1 MKWHI
6 IAAVLLTAAFIPKEI
21 LAKPSKARYRSKGI
35 SKSSK
40 LKNNPA
46 NRRPTST
53 SVTSYNPRTSIFR
66 PIPSAGPSLPPPPP
80 PSPSSHFGRLRL
92 SSGSQ
97 PTRSRTPSPQS
108 SSPSKSTAS
117 GGSRNTYRYQNP
129 YVPTATN
136 PLLAVQPGIAHLP
149 ITSGTASGV
158 SLVTRRRHVKARTS
172 LQQLG
177 TISRNSRSQTR
188 SINPPPLV
196 RSPSQNPP
204 PLPSLRF
211 PSPPPVYNP
220 PAKPPPASATNPPAQ
235 VGNPVSG
242 TSGSQPPPQVG
253 NPVPG
258 PSGSQPPAPAA
269 LVQVG
274 AASAPGSRAAAKAAK
289 AQAKQN
295 KINKIKTN
303 AQAAL
308 QQVNANIGTCKDVN
322 APPEACFDF
331 FVLSI
336 SWGPATKIKRLGTAA
351 PINKPKW
358 SVHGLWPS
366 LKTYMKHPKQCN
378 LKIPYDPNQ
387 VLPIQNELED
397 KWFSANGSPM
407 THQALWRHEWEK
419 HGTCAARSPQIKSVK
434 QYFKKGLELF
444 NQANVQAK
452 LTAANFRPKKELT
465 NKDMH
470 DEISRIL
477 GHRVT
482 LEFIDHPRTSE
493 LWLSGIRLCYDF
505 NFLLIDCPPAT
516 KTLNTVNENTKMI
529 YSL

>member
-204 PLPSLRF
+204 PLPSYQF
-211 PSPPPVYNP
+211 PSLYPVRPPRTRTTKP
-220 PAKPPPASATNPPAQ
+220 PAKVANS
-235 VGNPVSG
+235 
-242 TSGSQPPPQVG
+242 
-253 NPVPG
+253 VPG
-258 PSGSQPPAPAA
+258 PSESRPTSITA
-269 LVQVG
+269 LVQAG
-274 AASAPGSRAAAKAAK
+274 AAPAPGSRAAQKAAK
-289 AQAKQN
+289 TSNMKPGISKSETKEQA
-295 KINKIKTN
+295 TP
-303 AQAAL
+303 
-308 QQVNANIGTCKDVN
+308 QQINANIGTCKDKN
-322 APPEACFDF
+322 ASADKCFDI
-331 FVLSI
+331 LI
-336 SWGPATKIKRLGTAA
+336 LALSWGPATKALRYAIES
-351 PINKPKW
+351 PINRAEW
-358 SVHGLWPS
+358 SIHGFWPS
-366 LKTYMKHPKQCN
+366 SKNNGRVPFSCDLKKKF
-378 LKIPYDPNQ
+378 YDHEQ
-387 VLPIQNELED
+387 ILPIKDLLKENWLSLNG
-397 KWFSANGSPM
+397 FSRSNREF
-407 THQALWRHEWEK
+407 WEHEWIK
-419 HGTCAARSPQIKSVK
+419 HGTCASRLPAMKNVRL
-434 QYFKKGLELF
+434 YFEKTLEIF
-444 NQANVQAK
+444 YKANVYAK
-452 LTAANFRPKKELT
+452 LTAGGFRPRT
-465 NKDMH
+465 VMTQKDMR
-470 DEISRIL
+470 DKISMIL
-477 GHRVT
+477 KQRVN
-482 LEFIDHPRTSE
+482 IAIQYHPRTSE
-493 LWLSGIRLCYDF
+493 MWLSEIRLCYDLHF
-505 NFLLIDCPPAT
+505 NAVDCPPNRASQMAD
-516 KTLNTVNENTKMI
+516 KENLMII